1 MLMHSANHKFDRPGE
16 AEASIQK
23 RRSNNYSQV
32 SDGAA
37 AVLLMK
43 RSIAMQ
49 KALPIL
55 GVFRYTLCITKK
67 YCKMLTLEILTS
79 STAHSLSS
87 TIFFCSC
94 FPDAQRGMVIAEA
107 EGHHNAS
114 PGPKKIVG
122 VFSKANEY
130 AEMNYNFLG
139 CAENALGIREWLES
153 KGHQYI
159 VTPEKEGLDCGYSGD
174 VWYPQPAPKDHL
186 WRYMPNQ
193 AMTPHILGLPLMH
206 RYTARTKDML
216 DRYFKGED
224 FPAFGL
230 QVLIS

>member
-55 GVFRYTLCITKK
+55 RVFREY
-67 YCKMLTLEILTS
+67 S
-79 STAHSLSS
+79 GPSLSYYINNFKPMKVVQAS
-87 TIFFCSC
+87 AHLPQILCCYSGLDNFFLS
-94 FPDAQRGMVIAEA
+94 FGDRYNSPEDNVNQLGMVIAEA
-107 EGHHNAS
+107 EGHHN
-114 PGPKKIVG
+114 V
-122 VFSKANEY
+122 
-130 AEMNYNFLG
+130 
-139 CAENALGIREWLES
+139 ENALGIHEWLES

-159 VTPEKEGLDCGYSGD
+159 VTPEKEGPDCGYSGD
-174 VWYPQPAPKDHL
+174 VWYPQPTPKDHL

-206 RYTARTKDML
+206 RILRYVAKTKDML

>member
-1 MLMHSANHKFDRPGE
+1 MLMHSSNHKFDRPGE

-55 GVFRYTLCITKK
+55 GVFREYSGPSLSYYINNFKPMKVVQASAHLPQILCCYSGLDNFFLSFGDRYNSPEYNVKQLYTLCITKK

-87 TIFFCSC
+87 TIFEFSLL
-94 FPDAQRGMVIAEA
+94 G
-107 EGHHNAS
+107 
-114 PGPKKIVG
+114 K
-122 VFSKANEY
+122 VF
-130 AEMNYNFLG
+130 
-139 CAENALGIREWLES
+139 
-153 KGHQYI
+153 Q
-159 VTPEKEGLDCGYSGD
+159 
-174 VWYPQPAPKDHL
+174 
-186 WRYMPNQ
+186 
-193 AMTPHILGLPLMH
+193 
-206 RYTARTKDML
+206 
-216 DRYFKGED
+216 
-224 FPAFGL
+224 
-230 QVLIS
+230 